1 MTTRGFTRA
10 GFDSST
16 KVVMRIKAE
25 GKTAADVRYT
35 QAVATAAAQKTAD
48 DGCNTGYG
56 LVGTHS
62 HLNYAAGMNR
72 YWDDAFGRDTKLTV
86 YAVAIPDL
94 NDDTVLPSTILDQ
107 TSPTTFSTGWYT
119 VTTEN
124 TKIDWHVSPIQ
135 DATTRSNE
143 DLVYSNNIR
152 SAEPDNKAVFVR
164 HGMDPLGL
172 KVWNL
177 GR

>member
-10 GFDSST
+10 GFTAST
-16 KVVMRIKAE
+16 KVVMRIKAD
-25 GKTAADVRYT
+25 GKTASDVRYT
-35 QAVATAAAQKTAD
+35 QAVATAAAQTTAD

-86 YAVAIPDL
+86 YAVAVPDL

-107 TSPTTFSTGWYT
+107 TSPTPVAPDWYT
-119 VTTEN
+119 TTEN
-124 TKIDWHVSPIQ
+124 TKISWSVNTVQ
-135 DATTRSNE
+135 TATTRSKE

-152 SAEPDNKAVFVR
+152 SAETVNKGCYRQTESA
-164 HGMDPLGL
+164 
-172 KVWNL
+172 
-177 GR
+177 